1 MTSPSNGSRAI
12 ARRIAEVIGRRPE
25 VFRWRSEHFPELE
38 PIDILIARDWPSR
51 GRRAAFTLG
60 LADEPLGLGDPEY
73 ELALVLRDKW
83 DVEQL
88 LGDVAVRVRRHI
100 FIPAPG
106 EAVFHGLAP
115 SVAEERVKHLL
126 AVEPVTAEL
135 RFEMPPLQPAVAYL
149 QLVPIGDVEL
159 EMAETTGG
167 GTVLRVLTD
176 AGLDICD
183 LGRDVLE
190 ARP

>member
-1 MTSPSNGSRAI
+1 MTGPSDGSRAI
-12 ARRIAEVIGRRPE
+12 ARRIAEVFGRRPD
-25 VFRWRSEHFPELE
+25 VFRWRSDHFPELE
-38 PIDILIARDWPSR
+38 PVDILIAHEWPSP
-51 GRRAAFTLG
+51 GHRAAFTLG
-60 LADEPLGLGDPEY
+60 LADEPLGLDDPEY
-73 ELALVLRDKW
+73 ELALVLREKW

-115 SVAEERVKHLL
+115 SVAGERVKHLL
-126 AVEPVTAEL
+126 AVEPVTPEL
-135 RFEMPPLQPAVAYL
+135 QFEMPPLVPAVAYL
-149 QLVPIGDVEL
+149 QLVPIGDAEL
-159 EMAETTGG
+159 EMAETSGAG
-167 GTVLRVLTD
+167 AVLRGLTD
-176 AGLDICD
+176 AGLDFCD